1 MNHGKRTRLPGLF
14 RGLASIFLALAVLV
28 GSANSIALSWESKVN
43 ELLGVSGSSI
53 EYGDDEADYYYLS
66 DFSNAS
72 DLIQGEIDL
81 NTRLEGE
88 GAVLLKGSAA
98 VDGPNV
104 TLFGLRSESMQY
116 GGTMGALTA
125 KAEVVS
131 LTEALESR
139 GFSVNPTMTAFYEE
153 MSATYTPGTAAG
165 ANVVDEPTGTTVNEV
180 PISEYTSDLAESYA
194 SYQDA
199 AIIVLGRDSGE
210 GSAFYPGEDGIA
222 DASEFSTSETGNIL
236 GLSDDEKDLI
246 AYVTSQGFDQVIVL
260 LNTTSTMEVQELEDN
275 DAITGILWIGD
286 PGAYGT
292 YGIADILA
300 GNIIPSGH
308 LSDTYAVDTSLSP
321 AMVNYGIYLFE
332 NEDEIDTTSNNALRS
347 SWYLVET
354 ESIYIGYK
362 YYETRYYDSVV
373 GNGMAG
379 FALNC
384 ETADGSMTWDYDN
397 EVTYAFGYGIEGSTF
412 SEEIVDSSIDWT
424 GETDSIVTV
433 RVTNTGDTACKH
445 VVQLYVSQ
453 PYTDYDVENGIE
465 KSAIQLVGYGKTGES
480 SEADY
485 TESVLLEPGDSE
497 DVVITFNAQDF
508 ISYDTTYEH
517 DGVTGAY
524 LFEAG
529 DYYFAT
535 GNGSHDAV
543 QMVLKTQ
550 YPELMEDMTP
560 TGAVLVETLDAEVA
574 ITESNGT
581 LIQNQ
586 LGDAD
591 LNSYDCGVTVSY
603 LTRSDWAGSWPTSID
618 SITATE
624 EMIALLQNAT
634 YEEDTTVE
642 DVDYV
647 YEADNDLLACELV
660 GLDYDDPAYETLMEE
675 VSLETMVNAFL
686 AILRDNESIVLP
698 RYKASDSPSGL
709 IATIGE
715 YTEGTIYE
723 VSEDDEA
730 YGHYTNVYVNENVV
744 ASTFS
749 SLLAYEEG
757 RIIGNDSLWT
767 GVNSWFAPGLNIHR
781 TPYNT
786 RNNEYYSEDAVL
798 TGNMGAAVISGA
810 QEYGVVVVAKHFAF
824 NDTEINRDGLAVFL
838 SEQAGR
844 ENELRGFRIA
854 LTESDSVGLMTAFNR
869 LGCTHVSASEGLMEG
884 ILRGEWGYDGY
895 VITDS
900 LKSAQYFLPSECL
913 TATTD
918 MMLGGS
924 NSGATW
930 NYTAETIA
938 ENPELEEAIREAY
951 HRYLYTVINSNA
963 MNGITLETSTGTG
976 TAWQVALTA
985 GTWGASAMAVL
996 FALLWLVFRQKS
1008 NRQRQEVE
1016 TV

>member
-1 MNHGKRTRLPGLF
+1 MNHRKHTPPPGLF
-14 RGLASIFLALAVLV
+14 RGLASSFLALAVLV
-28 GSANSIALSWESKVN
+28 GSANSIALTWESKVN

-53 EYGDDEADYYYLS
+53 EYSDSEADYYYIS

-81 NTRLEGE
+81 NTRLEEE

-98 VDGPNV
+98 VNGTGV

-116 GGTMGALTA
+116 GGSMGALTA
-125 KAEVVS
+125 KAEVIS

-139 GFSVNPTMTAFYEE
+139 GFSVNPTITAFYEE
-153 MSATYTPGTAAG
+153 MSDIYTPGTAAG
-165 ANVVDEPTGTTVNEV
+165 VNVVDEPTGATVNEV
-180 PISEYTSDLAESYA
+180 PISEYDSSLADSYS
-194 SYQDA
+194 SYRDA

-210 GSAFYPGEDGIA
+210 GTAYYPGADGIDNA
-222 DASEFSTSETGNIL
+222 DEFSTSETGNIL

-246 AYVTSQGFDQVIVL
+246 AYVTAQGFDQVIVL
-260 LNTTSTMEVQELEDN
+260 LNTTSTMEVQELQDN

-300 GNIIPSGH
+300 GNTIPSGH
-308 LSDTYAVDTSLSP
+308 LSDTYAMDTSLSP

-332 NEDEIDTTSNNALRS
+332 NEDELDTTSNNALRN

-373 GNGMAG
+373 GSGMASL
-379 FALNC
+379 ALHY
-384 ETADGSMTWDYDN
+384 ETADGSMNWDYDN

-412 SEEIVDSSIDWT
+412 SEEIIDSSIDWT
-424 GETDSIVTV
+424 GESDSTVTV
-433 RVTNTGDTACKH
+433 RVTNTGATACKH

-465 KSAIQLVGYGKTGES
+465 KSAIQLVGYGKAGES

-508 ISYDTTYEH
+508 ISYDMTYEH

-529 DYYFAT
+529 DYYFVT

-543 QMVLKTQ
+543 QLVLKPQ
-550 YPELMEDMTP
+550 YPDSP
-560 TGAVLVETLDAEVA
+560 TGTALVETLDADIS

-603 LTRSDWAGSWPTSID
+603 LTRSDWAGSWPTSVD
-618 SITATE
+618 SLTATE
-624 EMIALLQNAT
+624 EMITLLQNEI
-634 YEEDTTVE
+634 YEEDTTVK
-642 DVDYV
+642 DIDYV
-647 YEADNDLLACELV
+647 YEADNGLAACELV
-660 GLDYDDPAYETLMEE
+660 GLDYDDPAYDTLMEE
-675 VSLETMVNAFL
+675 VSLESMVNLFL
-686 AILRDNESIVLP
+686 ASVRDNESIVMP
-698 RYKASDSPSGL
+698 QYIGSDSPSGM
-709 IATIGE
+709 IATIGQ
-715 YTEGTIYE
+715 YTEGTIFE
-723 VSEDDEA
+723 VSEDDA
-730 YGHYTNVYVNENVV
+730 SYGHYTNVYVNENVV

-749 SLLAYEEG
+749 PLLAYEEG
-757 RIIGNDSLWT
+757 RMIGNDSLWT
-767 GVNSWFAPGLNIHR
+767 GVTAWNAPGLNIHR
-781 TPYNT
+781 IPYNA

-798 TGNMGAAVISGA
+798 TGNMGAAVIQGV
-810 QEYGVVVVAKHFAF
+810 QKYGVVVYAKHFAF
-824 NDTEINRDGLAVFL
+824 NDAEINRDGLAVFL

-844 ENELRGFRIA
+844 ENELRGLRIA
-854 LTESDSVGLMTAFNR
+854 LEESNASGLMTSFNR
-869 LGCTHVSASEGLMEG
+869 VGCTHASASKGLMAG
-884 ILRGEWGYDGY
+884 ILRGEWGFDGY

-913 TATTD
+913 VVGTD
-918 MMLGGS
+918 QMLGGS
-924 NSGATW
+924 NSGTTW
-930 NYTAETIA
+930 SYTAEAIA

-951 HRYLYTVINSNA
+951 HRYLYTYINSNV
-963 MNGITLETSTGTG
+963 MNGITADTSTGMG
-976 TAWQVALTA
+976 PAWQVALTA
-985 GTWGASAMAVL
+985 GTWSAAALAGL

-1008 NRQRQEVE
+1008 KRQRQEGE